1 MFFVVDFFTADKASD
16 LGRSLASQV
25 FNLKDPEGYLLHF
38 ILTKTLRKGPPPP
51 VLSLTPSCKSVVS
64 PVNWITYYLSACD
77 LLNVAPDFF
86 FRASDRNKDVGSGP
100 FAGSAV
106 NNRLR
111 GYLVEAK
118 LIDGETPHSSLVG
131 L

>member
-1 MFFVVDFFTADKASD
+1 M
-16 LGRSLASQV
+16 
-25 FNLKDPEGYLLHF
+25 
-38 ILTKTLRKGPPPP
+38 
-51 VLSLTPSCKSVVS
+51 C

-77 LLNVAPDFF
+77 LLNVRLAPDFF
-86 FRASDRNKDVGSGP
+86 VRASDRKKDVGSRP
-100 FAGSAV
+100 FVGSAV

-131 L
+131 LCYT